1 MKYLEEELRKLTKHK
16 QQRLLSNL
24 KYGRA
29 LQRKAFN
36 KKDQERKKEIDLL
49 TRIYKEGE

>member
-1 MKYLEEELRKLTKHK
+1 MRYTERELKELGKARQGARLAMLKEE
-16 QQRLLSNL
+16 
-24 KYGRA
+24 RA
-29 LQRKAFN
+29 SQRKAFN